1 MWYEPILHVDM
12 DAFFVEVERLRDP
25 SLVGKPV
32 VVGGGGSRGV
42 VASASYEAR
51 AHGIHSAQPTA
62 AARRLCTD
70 LIVVAADHNRYQEV
84 STEVFE
90 IFRSYAPLVESLS
103 LDEAF
108 LDVSGLTRHH
118 DSPMAVAVSIKQEIR
133 EALSLPCSVG
143 IAATKFVAKMA
154 SAAAKPDG
162 IRLVSRE
169 DQSEFLS
176 ALPVGDLWGVG
187 AATRSALERFGVET
201 VGDLANVPLATLSK
215 AVGSTV
221 GRGLYDL
228 ARGIDPR
235 SVVPD
240 GAAKSISVEE
250 TYEEDLVTY
259 DAIETALLGLA
270 ERLTWRLRRAGV
282 AASTVSLKI
291 RYHDFTTRTKAV
303 TTESALDVADDIFA
317 AARDLVALVDTSLPV
332 RLLGIAGSGLV
343 DRASPRQLGTARK
356 AGWDE
361 IATAVDRVDTRF
373 GRGRVT
379 RARLLGHPPTR
390 NGGTPRS

>member
-1 MWYEPILHVDM
+1 MWNEPILHVDM

-25 SLVGKPV
+25 SLIGKPV
-32 VVGGGGSRGV
+32 VVGGGGGRGV

-51 AHGIHSAQPTA
+51 AQGVHSAQPTA
-62 AARRLCTD
+62 AARRLCPD
-70 LIVVAADHNRYQEV
+70 LIVVAPDHNRYREV
-84 STEVFE
+84 SAEVFE
-90 IFRSYAPLVESLS
+90 VFRSYTPLVEGLS

-108 LDVSGLTRHH
+108 LDASGLTKHH
-118 DSPMAVAVSIKQEIR
+118 DSALAVAVSIKRDISED
-133 EALSLPCSVG
+133 LTLPCSVG
-143 IAATKFVAKMA
+143 IAANKFVAKLA

-162 IRLVSRE
+162 IRHVTRE
-169 DQSEFLS
+169 DQDGFLR
-176 ALPVGDLWGVG
+176 ALPVAELWGVG
-187 AATRSALERFGVET
+187 TATRSALDRFGVET
-201 VGDLANVPLATLSK
+201 VGDLADLPLATLCK

-221 GRGLYDL
+221 GKGLHDL

-235 SVVPD
+235 AVVPD

-250 TYEEDLVTY
+250 TYGEDLESH

-303 TTESALDVADDIFA
+303 TPASPLDIADDIFA
-317 AARDLVALVDTSLPV
+317 VARELVALVDTSTPV
-332 RLLGIAGSGLV
+332 RLLGMAGSGLV
-343 DRASPRQLGTARK
+343 GVDSPRQLGTGRK

-361 IATAVDRVDTRF
+361 LATAVDRVGARF
-373 GRGRVT
+373 GSGKVT
-379 RARLLGHPPTR
+379 RARLLGQPPRR
-390 NGGTPRS
+390 NGDAPRS